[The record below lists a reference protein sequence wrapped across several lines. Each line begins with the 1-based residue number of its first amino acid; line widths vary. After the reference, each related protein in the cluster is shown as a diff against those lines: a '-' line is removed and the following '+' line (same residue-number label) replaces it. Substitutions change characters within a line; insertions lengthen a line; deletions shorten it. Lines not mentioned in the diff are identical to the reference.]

1 MARSRLSAVT
11 DSMRSGLEDVSE
23 RAGDVAQVIA
33 ERVGEAIETAGV
45 RGSKLQKQIGK
56 EISRRWKIVD
66 KASRENP
73 YTLAIGALAVG
84 LAIGY
89 LLSRG
94 GGRPAGEGEEAD
106 EEQAG
111 ATEMRL

>member
-1 MARSRLSAVT
+1 MARSRLVAVT

-73 YTLAIGALAVG
+73 YYLAIGALAVG
-84 LAIGY
+84 LAVGY

-94 GGRPAGEGEEAD
+94 NGRPAAEEEEPEEG
-106 EEQAG
+106 QAG

>member
-1 MARSRLSAVT
+1 
-11 DSMRSGLEDVSE
+11 MRSGLEDVSE

-73 YTLAIGALAVG
+73 YYLALGALAVG
-84 LAIGY
+84 LAVGY

-94 GGRPAGEGEEAD
+94 GRPATEEEEGEEERA
-106 EEQAG
+106 A